1 MANPID
7 QPEVLAR
14 FPLAD
19 FEIKRFKRY
28 SLESDYTV
36 STDGWELEVYE
47 EDAKRIAKLRDI
59 EVQPVEILIDGAQ
72 QLLGRVDITD
82 IGGDGSAVT
91 LQGRDYLADIVE
103 CHVDPALKFK
113 EQMTLGDALKLALS
127 PCGISTVADPDEIAI
142 QNVRSGK
149 KLKGGKSGKT
159 FKAIKLEDFKPEP
172 NTGLFDIC
180 NRLVARHGATLQPS
194 NRRDTIIV
202 DAPDYKQ
209 SPVATLKRTKD
220 QNLSGAV
227 NIITASARRD
237 YSHMPTAALFT
248 SKNGRGGEGG
258 AKLEVNLDF
267 RKLADAF
274 GGELKAKLPRIAAGT
289 DKAARRKPGS
299 ATGLESGQLYRFLYA
314 RDDES
319 RNSEQ
324 LLAAAKRSVA
334 QRLKDTLV
342 YRCKIRG
349 HRDEKSGAIWA
360 VNTIVQIDD
369 DICNVHEP
377 LWVHSRRFS
386 NSPTEGA
393 TTELVCWRPEAFQIG
408 E

>member
-7 QPEVLAR
+7 HPEILAR
-14 FPLAD
+14 VPAAD
-19 FEIKRFKRY
+19 LEIKRFKSY

-36 STDGWELEVYE
+36 STDGWELVVYE
-47 EDAKRIAKLRDI
+47 EDAKRLAKLRDI
-59 EVQPVEILIDGAQ
+59 ELQPVEILIDGAQ
-72 QLLGRVDITD
+72 QLLGRVDVTD

-91 LQGRDYLADIVE
+91 LMGRDYIADIVE
-103 CHVDPALKFK
+103 CNVDPALKFK

-127 PCGISTVADPDEIAI
+127 PCGISTVADPDDIAI

-159 FKAIKLEDFKPEP
+159 FKTIKLEDFKPEP
-172 NTGLFDIC
+172 GLGLFDIC

-202 DAPDYKQ
+202 DAPDYKL
-209 SPVATLKRTKD
+209 SPVATLRRTKD
-220 QNLSGAV
+220 QNLSGAI
-227 NIITASARRD
+227 NIITSSARRD
-237 YSHMPTAALFT
+237 FSHMPTAALFT
-248 SKNGRGGEGG
+248 SKNGRSGEAG
-258 AKLEVNLDF
+258 AGLNLALDF
-267 RKLADAF
+267 RTLANAF

-289 DKAARRKPGS
+289 GKDARRKPGN
-299 ATGLESGQLYRFLYA
+299 AGGLGNGELYRFLYA

-319 RNSEQ
+319 RNAEQ
-324 LLAAAKRSVA
+324 LFAAAKRSVA

-342 YRCKIRG
+342 YRCKVRG
-349 HRDEKSGAIWA
+349 HRDEKGGGVWA
-360 VNTIVQIDD
+360 VNTIVQVED

-386 NSPTEGA
+386 NSPSEGA
-393 TTELVCWRPEAFQIG
+393 TTELICWRPEAFQIG

>member
-59 EVQPVEILIDGAQ
+59 ELQPVEILIDGAQ
-72 QLLGRVDITD
+72 QILGRVDVSD

-142 QNVRSGK
+142 QNVRSGR
-149 KLKGGKSGKT
+149 KLKWKSGKT

-194 NRRDTIIV
+194 NKRDTIIV

-342 YRCKIRG
+342 YRCKLRG

-360 VNTIVQIDD
+360 VNTIVQVDD

-377 LWVHSRRFS
+377 LWIHSRRFS

>member
-1 MANPID
+1 MADPLIA
-7 QPEVLAR
+7 PEVIAR

-19 FEIKRFKRY
+19 YEVRRFKRY

-47 EDAKRIAKLRDI
+47 EDAARIAKLRDI
-59 EVQPVEILIDGAQ
+59 ELQPIEILIDGAQ
-72 QLLGRVDITD
+72 QLLGRVDVSE

-91 LQGRDYLADIVE
+91 LQGRDYLADLVE
-103 CHVDPALKFK
+103 CNVDPALKFK

-127 PCGISTVADPDEIAI
+127 PCGISTIADPDDIAI

-149 KLKGGKSGKT
+149 KLKGGKSGKA

-172 NTGLFDIC
+172 STGLFDIC
-180 NRLVARHGATLQPS
+180 NRLVARHGATIQPA
-194 NRRDTIIV
+194 NKRNTVII
-202 DAPDYKQ
+202 DAPDYGIA
-209 SPVATLKRTKD
+209 PVATLKRTKD

-227 NIITASARRD
+227 NVISADARRD

-248 SKNGRGGEGG
+248 SKNGRSGEKG
-258 AKLEVNLDF
+258 AKLEVDLNF
-267 RKLADAF
+267 RKFAEAF
-274 GGELKAKLPRIAAGT
+274 GGELRAKLPRIAAGT
-289 DKAARRKPGS
+289 DKAARRKPGD
-299 ATGLESGQLYRFLYA
+299 AAGLASGELYRFLYA

-342 YRCKIRG
+342 YRCRLRG
-349 HRDEKSGAIWA
+349 HSDPKSGALWA
-360 VNTIVQIDD
+360 VNTIVQVDD
-369 DICNVHEP
+369 DVCNVHEP

-386 NSPTEGA
+386 NSPSEGA
-393 TTELVCWRPEAFQIG
+393 ITELVCWRPEAFQIG